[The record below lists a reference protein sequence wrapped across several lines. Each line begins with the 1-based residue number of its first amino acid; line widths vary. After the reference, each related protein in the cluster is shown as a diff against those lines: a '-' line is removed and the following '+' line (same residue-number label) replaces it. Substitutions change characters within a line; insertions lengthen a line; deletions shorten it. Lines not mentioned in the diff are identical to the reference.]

1 MPSGPKSFPNL
12 TDFRMTQILQ
22 LHPAAMPPHP
32 HHWGARPS
40 ADGWWDFA
48 LWAPS
53 SGPITLHLGHLD
65 NRIAMQRGK
74 DGVHRAR
81 AEASEGTRYS
91 FSSKGEPFADPASL
105 QQEAGVESWS
115 LLRDPARFQRSPRPW
130 AGRPFDEAVFA
141 ELHIG
146 SFTPEGTF
154 TAAARSRDLRRLA
167 ESGITAI
174 ELMPVGQFPGARGW
188 GYDSVLPWAP
198 QHSYGKPEDLSALVD
213 EAHGLG
219 LMVFL
224 DVVFNH
230 FGPQGCALTEICPE
244 FFRDEHNDWGRKI
257 DYGHPEVRAY
267 FIRCALH
274 WLEAYGLDGLR
285 LDAVH
290 EMEDETEPHVVVEL
304 AQAVRQRDW
313 GRTVHLVAEDSSNK
327 VGWYDPASGLFDAS
341 WDDDYH
347 HALHVLLTGEGFGY
361 YKDFVKDPASDLRLA
376 LRDGQALQGQPRP
389 LGLEEKGE
397 PSGHLPPRC
406 FVNFNLN
413 HDHAGN
419 RPRGERL
426 ISLIG
431 ADRALVAHA
440 FLLAAPYTPLIFMG
454 EEIGSRQPF
463 PWFADYGG
471 KTARKMREG
480 RVKQF
485 QDLPGKGADMIDP
498 FDRTTLRQSWP
509 YARPEPRD
517 AALWLAVTR
526 TVLELRQTKLLP
538 LFRSG
543 RRSQFQIDPLGDRG
557 ITALW
562 HFTDGTLQA
571 DVAFDLGD
579 PEPETPP
586 GYQPLYQLGQAGT
599 PRVRLGHLP

>member
-1 MPSGPKSFPNL
+1 M
-12 TDFRMTQILQ
+12 
-22 LHPAAMPPHP
+22 
-32 HHWGARPS
+32 
-40 ADGWWDFA
+40 
-48 LWAPS
+48 
-53 SGPITLHLGHLD
+53 
-65 NRIAMQRGK
+65 
-74 DGVHRAR
+74 
-81 AEASEGTRYS
+81 
-91 FSSKGEPFADPASL
+91 
-105 QQEAGVESWS
+105 
-115 LLRDPARFQRSPRPW
+115 
-130 AGRPFDEAVFA
+130 
-141 ELHIG
+141 
-146 SFTPEGTF
+146 
-154 TAAARSRDLRRLA
+154 
-167 ESGITAI
+167 
-174 ELMPVGQFPGARGW
+174 
-188 GYDSVLPWAP
+188 
-198 QHSYGKPEDLSALVD
+198 
-213 EAHGLG
+213 
-219 LMVFL
+219 
-224 DVVFNH
+224 
-230 FGPQGCALTEICPE
+230 
-244 FFRDEHNDWGRKI
+244 
-257 DYGHPEVRAY
+257 
-267 FIRCALH
+267 
-274 WLEAYGLDGLR
+274 
-285 LDAVH
+285 
-290 EMEDETEPHVVVEL
+290 
-304 AQAVRQRDW
+304 
-313 GRTVHLVAEDSSNK
+313 HLVAEDSSNK